1 MQDRNDEPRLQ
12 RGRALR
18 HNVSRWGIANASRV
32 FRLTPPATGQTAW
45 TETALYSFTG
55 GSDWFKP
62 GVGLSGDK
70 QGALYGTTQFGGTG
84 YGTVFRL
91 TPPTTGQKTWTETVL
106 YSFSGGSDGG
116 NPVAG
121 LIFDKEGALYSTTL
135 QGGSSNGGTV
145 FKLTPPA
152 KGQTAWTETVLYS
165 FCSLSSCSDGLRP
178 FARLIFDKEGTLYST
193 TIENGSGDA
202 NRGLPSTIGEK
213 PSFDFLG
220 RDFEVKQD
228 RGNAPLCFVLR
239 VFAVPVPNP
248 EPLRGWHGKQ

>member
-1 MQDRNDEPRLQ
+1 VLHSFIGYSSTGYSDGSFPFAGLIADKED
-12 RGRALR
+12 ALYGTTYQGGNR
-18 HNVSRWGIANASRV
+18 DAGMV

-55 GSDWFKP
+55 GSDGFNP
-62 GVGLSGDK
+62 GAGLIADK

-91 TPPTTGQKTWTETVL
+91 TPPTRGQKTWTETVL
-106 YSFSGGSDGG
+106 YSFIGGSDGG

-178 FARLIFDKEGTLYST
+178 FAGLIADKEDALYST
-193 TIENGSGDA
+193 TIENGSGDY
-202 NRGLPSTIGEK
+202 GT
-213 PSFDFLG
+213 
-220 RDFEVKQD
+220 
-228 RGNAPLCFVLR
+228 
-239 VFAVPVPNP
+239 VFRLTPPA
-248 EPLRGWHGKQ
+248 